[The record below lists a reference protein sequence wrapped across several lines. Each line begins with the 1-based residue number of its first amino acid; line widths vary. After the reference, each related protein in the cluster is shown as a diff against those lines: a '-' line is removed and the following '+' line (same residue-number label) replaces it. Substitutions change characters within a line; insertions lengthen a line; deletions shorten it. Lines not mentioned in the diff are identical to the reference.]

1 MDSKIVFGINMS
13 HDTACAAVIDGE
25 IKVAIEEER
34 LNGVK
39 HCDGRSPYGRIIPYL
54 SIRYCCDY
62 LGITPN
68 DVDLWV
74 VNAVYETAIDAL
86 QMQLIGIP
94 FEKVVNV
101 ERPGHHLAHAYSA
114 FYPSS
119 FEEAAVLSLDVNGGL
134 HEKGTKKENYSI
146 YHGKGIN
153 LEPVFLDY
161 LNYGEL
167 SVPELYTL
175 YSTILQLSPDPNGDY
190 GKDDP
195 QRSGGKLM
203 GYAAHYFN
211 EELRRKSA
219 KGLSKIIGSPGGKY
233 KVGVPDIVEE
243 KDHHYVIKM
252 EKMIKYLRTKGKVF
266 DFNPNMNPEKLFGWN
281 MKHYIIWNYRKN
293 SLKDYENAVFAY
305 EGQLI
310 LEEYILKM
318 ARLAHEL
325 TGSKNLCVAGGTMLN
340 VTACNRILKETP
352 FEKLFVQPGAND
364 GGNALGAALWGYYK
378 IIKGDNR
385 PYTRKV
391 YNTCLGRN
399 YTVPQVEE
407 AIFTK
412 SWGLPFVPTRID
424 NEDEQIDKLVEFLKD
439 DKVICLF
446 KGRSEF
452 GPRALGNRSFL
463 SSPRKKEMLDLMNEI
478 KGREW
483 YRPVAPIVLKEA
495 LHEYFDAP
503 FDEAPYMTINAHCKD
518 HTAKL
523 IPAVCHIDNSARV
536 QTVSEEYYPFLTKLL
551 RRFSEV
557 TGQPP
562 VLINTSFNIGGPIVE
577 IPEQA
582 INTFLKANYLVKALL
597 LENYLLELPDTE
609 VEMDR

>member
-62 LGITPN
+62 LGISPN
-68 DVDLWV
+68 DVDLWI

-94 FEKVVNV
+94 SDKVINV
-101 ERPGHHLAHAYSA
+101 ERPGHHLTHAYSA
-114 FYPSS
+114 FYPSP
-119 FEEAAVLSLDVNGGL
+119 FEEAAILSLDVNGGL
-134 HEKGTKKENYSI
+134 HNKGSQKENYSI
-146 YHGKGIN
+146 YHGKGTSV
-153 LEPVFLDY
+153 ESVFLDF
-161 LNYGEL
+161 LNFGEL

-175 YSTILQLSPDPNGDY
+175 YSTILQLTPDPKGDY

-211 EELRRKSA
+211 EDMRRKST
-219 KGLSKIIGSPGGKY
+219 KGWSRIIGSSADKY
-233 KVGVPDIVEE
+233 KVEVPDIVEE

-252 EKMIKYLRTKGKVF
+252 EKMIRYLRSKGKVF
-266 DFNPNMNPEKLFGWN
+266 DADPTLNPDKLFGWD
-281 MKHYIIWNYRKN
+281 MKNYVIWNYRKN
-293 SLKDYENAVFAY
+293 SLEDYENAVFAY
-305 EGQLI
+305 EAQLT
-310 LEEYILKM
+310 LEGYILKM

-352 FEKLFVQPGAND
+352 FEKLFVQPAAND

-378 IIKGDNR
+378 ILKGDKR
-385 PYTRKV
+385 VYTKKV
-391 YNTCLGRN
+391 YNTCLGKA
-399 YTVPQVEE
+399 YIIPIVED
-407 AIFTK
+407 AIFNK
-412 SWGLPFVPTRID
+412 SWGLPFVPTRLD
-424 NEDEQIDKLVEFLKD
+424 NEEDQINRLVDFLKD
-439 DKVICLF
+439 DKVVCLF

-463 SSPRKKEMLDLMNEI
+463 ASPRKLEMLDYMNEI

-483 YRPVAPIVLKEA
+483 YRPVAPIVLKDV

-503 FDEAPYMTINAHCKD
+503 FDEAPYMTINAHCKE

-523 IPAVCHIDNSARV
+523 MPAICHIDNSARV

-551 RRFSEV
+551 RRFGEV

-562 VLINTSFNIGGPIVE
+562 ILINTSFNIGGPIVE

-582 INTFLKANYLVKALL
+582 INTFLRANYMVKALL
-597 LENYLLELPDTE
+597 IENYLLELPDID

>member
-1 MDSKIVFGINMS
+1 MKSKIIFGINMS
-13 HDTACAAVIDGE
+13 HDTACAAVVDGE
-25 IKVAIEEER
+25 VKVAIEEER

-54 SIRYCCDY
+54 SIRYCCDT

-68 DVDLWV
+68 EVDLWV
-74 VNAVYETAIDAL
+74 VNAVYASAIDAL
-86 QMQLIGIP
+86 RMQLIGIP
-94 FEKVVNV
+94 QDIVMNV

-114 FYPSS
+114 FYPSP
-119 FEEAAVLSLDVNGGL
+119 FEEAAILSLDVNGGL
-134 HEKGTKKENYSI
+134 HKNNTQKENYSI
-146 YHGKGIN
+146 YHGKGAS

-161 LNYGEL
+161 LDFGEV

-175 YSTILQLSPDPNGDY
+175 YSTILQLSPDPSGDY

-211 EELRRKSA
+211 EEMRKKSG
-219 KGLSKIIGSPGGKY
+219 GLGRLLGSSGNKLE
-233 KVGVPDIVEE
+233 VVIPDIVET

-252 EKMIKYLRTKGKVF
+252 HRLVKFLREKGKIF
-266 DFNPNMNPEKLFGWN
+266 DADRNIPYGEMMGWSL
-281 MKHYIIWNYRKN
+281 KHHIRWNYRK
-293 SLKDYENAVFAY
+293 SPLTDFENAKFAY
-305 EGQLI
+305 EGQLV

-340 VTACNRILKETP
+340 VVACNRILKETP

-364 GGNALGAALWGYYK
+364 GGNAIGAAFWGYYK
-378 IIKGDNR
+378 VLEGKER
-385 PYTRKV
+385 PYLNKV
-391 YNTCLGRN
+391 YNTCLGRQ
-399 YTVPQVEE
+399 YSIASVEE
-407 AIFTK
+407 AIYMK
-412 SWGLPFVPTRID
+412 NWGLPFIPTRLD
-424 NEDEQIDKLVEFLKD
+424 NEQDQIDGLIKYLKND
-439 DKVICLF
+439 EVVCLF

-463 SSPRKKEMLDLMNEI
+463 ASPRKIEMLDYMNEI

-483 YRPVAPIVLKEA
+483 YRPVAPIVLKEV
-495 LHEYFDAP
+495 LHDYFDAP
-503 FDEAPYMTINAHCKD
+503 FDDSPYMTINAHCLE
-518 HTAKL
+518 HTKKL
-523 IPAVCHIDNSARV
+523 VPAICHVDGSARV

-551 RRFSEV
+551 RRFAEV

-562 VLINTSFNIGGPIVE
+562 ILINTSFNIGAPIVE
-577 IPEQA
+577 IPELA
-582 INTFLKANYLVKALL
+582 ISTFLKTNYMAKALL
-597 LENYLLELPDTE
+597 IENYLLELPDSE
-609 VEMDR
+609 VES

>member
-13 HDTACAAVIDGE
+13 HDTACVAVIDGE
-25 IKVAIEEER
+25 VIVAIEEER

-39 HCDGRSPYGRIIPYL
+39 HCDGRSPYGRIIPFL

-62 LGITPN
+62 LGISPN
-68 DVDLWV
+68 DVDLWA
-74 VNAVYETAIDAL
+74 VNAVYESAIDAL
-86 QMQLIGIP
+86 KMQLIGIP
-94 FEKVVNV
+94 WDRIMNV
-101 ERPGHHLAHAYSA
+101 ERPGHHLCHAYSS
-114 FYPSS
+114 FYPSP
-119 FEEAAVLSLDVNGGL
+119 FEEAAILSLDVNGGL
-134 HEKGTKKENYSI
+134 HNKATQKENYSI
-146 YHGKGIN
+146 YYGKGTSI
-153 LEPVFLDY
+153 EPVFLDF
-161 LNYGEL
+161 LNLGEI
-167 SVPELYTL
+167 SIPELYTL

-190 GKDDP
+190 GKDNS

-211 EELRRKSA
+211 DRLRRKNT
-219 KGLSKIIGSPGGKY
+219 KVLEKILGTSNDNY
-233 KVGVPDIVEE
+233 KVEVPNIIEE
-243 KDHHYVIKM
+243 KDYHYIIKID
-252 EKMIKYLRTKGKVF
+252 KLIPYLRSKGKVF
-266 DFNPNMNPEKLFGWN
+266 DADPTLNSEKLFGWDLKKN
-281 MKHYIIWNYRKN
+281 VVWKYRKT
-293 SLKDYENAVFAY
+293 SLEDFNNAMFAY
-305 EGQLI
+305 EAQFT

-364 GGNALGAALWGYYK
+364 AGNAIGAAFWGYYK
-378 IIKGDNR
+378 VHKGKKR
-385 PYTRKV
+385 VYTKKV
-391 YNTCLGRN
+391 YNTCLGRQ
-399 YTVPQVEE
+399 YTIPQVEE
-407 AIFTK
+407 AIYTK

-424 NEDEQIDKLVEFLKD
+424 DEEEQINRLATFLKD
-439 DKVICLF
+439 DRVVCLF

-452 GPRALGNRSFL
+452 GPRALGSRSFL
-463 SSPRKKEMLDLMNEI
+463 ASPRKSEMLDYMNEI

-483 YRPVAPIVLKEA
+483 YRPVAPIVLKEV

-503 FDEAPYMTINAHCKD
+503 FDEAPYMTINAHCKE
-518 HTAKL
+518 HTKQIA
-523 IPAVCHIDNSARV
+523 PAICHVDNSARV

-551 RRFSEV
+551 RKFAEV
-557 TGQPP
+557 SGQPP
-562 VLINTSFNIGGPIVE
+562 ILINTSFNIGGPIIE

-597 LENYLLELPDTE
+597 LENYLLELPDTD

>member
-62 LGITPN
+62 LGITP
-68 DVDLWV
+68 DKVDLWI
-74 VNAVYETAIDAL
+74 VNAVYESAIESL
-86 QMQLIGIP
+86 KMQMIGIP
-94 FEKVVNV
+94 WDKIINV

-119 FEEAAVLSLDVNGGL
+119 FEEAAILSLDVNGGL
-134 HEKGTKKENYSI
+134 HNKGSQKENYSI
-146 YHGKGIN
+146 YHGKGTKI
-153 LEPVFLDY
+153 EPVFLDF
-161 LNYGEL
+161 LNFGEI
-167 SVPELYTL
+167 SIPELYTL
-175 YSTILQLSPDPNGDY
+175 YSTILLLSPDPNGDY
-190 GKDDP
+190 GKDNT

-211 EELRRKSA
+211 DKLRRKSRR
-219 KGLSKIIGSPGGKY
+219 GLGALVGSSANKY
-233 KVGVPDIVEE
+233 KVELPDVIEE
-243 KDHHYVIKM
+243 KDHHYVIEM
-252 EKMIKYLRTKGKVF
+252 TKMIRYLRSKGKVF
-266 DFNPNMNPEKLFGWN
+266 DSDPSMNPAKLFGWDLKN
-281 MKHYIIWNYRKN
+281 FVAWNYRKT
-293 SLKDYENAVFAY
+293 SLEDYNNAVFAY

-318 ARLAHEL
+318 ARHAHEL
-325 TGSKNLCVAGGTMLN
+325 TGSKNLCVAGGSMLN

-352 FEKLFVQPGAND
+352 FEKLFVQPAAND
-364 GGNALGAALWGYYK
+364 AGNAIGAALWGYYNVL
-378 IIKGDNR
+378 KGEKR
-385 PYTRKV
+385 VYTTKV
-391 YNTCLGRN
+391 YNTCLGKP
-399 YTVPQVEE
+399 YQIPLVEM
-407 AIFTK
+407 AIYDKT
-412 SWGLPFVPTRID
+412 WGLPFEATRID
-424 NEDEQIDKLVEFLKD
+424 DEDEQINKLIGYLKKD
-439 DKVICLF
+439 EVVCLF

-452 GPRALGNRSFL
+452 GPRALGSRSFL
-463 SSPRKKEMLDLMNEI
+463 SSPRKPEMLELMNRL

-495 LHEYFDAP
+495 LHDYFDAP
-503 FDEAPYMTINAHCKD
+503 FDEAPFMTINAHCKEN
-518 HTAKL
+518 TKK
-523 IPAVCHIDNSARV
+523 IVPAICHVDNSARV

-562 VLINTSFNIGGPIVE
+562 ILINTSFNIGGPIVE

-582 INTFLKANYLVKALL
+582 INTFLRANYLAKALL
-597 LENYLLELPDTE
+597 LENYLLELPDID
-609 VEMDR
+609 VEEDR